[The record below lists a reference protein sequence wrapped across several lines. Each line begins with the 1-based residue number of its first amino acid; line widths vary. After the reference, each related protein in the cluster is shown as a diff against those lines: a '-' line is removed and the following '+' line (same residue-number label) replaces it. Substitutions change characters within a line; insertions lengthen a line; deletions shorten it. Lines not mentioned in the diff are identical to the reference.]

1 MNQLPYAN
9 DVNNKL
15 DNIKDLNIESKY
27 YNENKKTGYIMGK
40 AKNNKLQLNKKIN
53 LEKIH
58 KKVQTDN

>member
-1 MNQLPYAN
+1 MNQLPYEN

-40 AKNNKLQLNKKIN
+40 AKNNKLQL
-53 LEKIH
+53 
-58 KKVQTDN
+58 KVGK